1 MQEPGINMYNFLLG
15 FRMLYSVPVGQSML
29 VRVPIISYNIYQ
41 YICCLWTCIHDE
53 YQYYVILIFNNIYI
67 LYLFIYL

>member
-1 MQEPGINMYNFLLG
+1 MYNFLLG

-53 YQYYVILIFNNIYI
+53 YQYYVILIFKSYIYI
-67 LYLFIYL
+67 LFIYLFIYLLIY